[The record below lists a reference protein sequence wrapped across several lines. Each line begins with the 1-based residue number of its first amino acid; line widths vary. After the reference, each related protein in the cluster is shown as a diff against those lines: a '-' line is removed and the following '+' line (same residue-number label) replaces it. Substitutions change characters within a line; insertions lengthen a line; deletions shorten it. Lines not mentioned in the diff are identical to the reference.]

1 MLLSG
6 CGNAIPELTDIQK
19 DMVTEYAVGTVLKYS
34 ANYDDKIICREIESA
49 EESEGVEEIEQE
61 QQESLLEE
69 KDMVDV
75 SVGDEDE
82 MEVAP
87 SVSVNEVSVI
97 QSIASFLAVDNFV
110 VEYAGSEICDTYT
123 GADDDVLAF
132 ELKASEGTK
141 LLVLKYSVTNATNQ
155 KQKFDLL
162 SQNLKAKISVA
173 GNNRSALLT
182 MLENDL
188 LHADTIIGADE
199 THTFVILTEVK
210 SNVEVKDITLTLIRG
225 EEKAKYTY

>member
-110 VEYAGSEICDTYT
+110 VEYAGSEICDTYY
-123 GADDDVLAF
+123 
-132 ELKASEGTK
+132 KCNKSE
-141 LLVLKYSVTNATNQ
+141 AE
-155 KQKFDLL
+155 
-162 SQNLKAKISVA
+162 I
-173 GNNRSALLT
+173 
-182 MLENDL
+182 
-188 LHADTIIGADE
+188 
-199 THTFVILTEVK
+199 
-210 SNVEVKDITLTLIRG
+210 
-225 EEKAKYTY
+225 

>member
-1 MLLSG
+1 MRVVRFV
-6 CGNAIPELTDIQK
+6 IPI
-19 DMVTEYAVGTVLKYS
+19 
-34 ANYDDKIICREIESA
+34 
-49 EESEGVEEIEQE
+49 
-61 QQESLLEE
+61 
-69 KDMVDV
+69 
-75 SVGDEDE
+75 
-82 MEVAP
+82 
-87 SVSVNEVSVI
+87 
-97 QSIASFLAVDNFV
+97 
-110 VEYAGSEICDTYT
+110 
-123 GADDDVLAF
+123 
-132 ELKASEGTK
+132 
-141 LLVLKYSVTNATNQ
+141 TNATNQ